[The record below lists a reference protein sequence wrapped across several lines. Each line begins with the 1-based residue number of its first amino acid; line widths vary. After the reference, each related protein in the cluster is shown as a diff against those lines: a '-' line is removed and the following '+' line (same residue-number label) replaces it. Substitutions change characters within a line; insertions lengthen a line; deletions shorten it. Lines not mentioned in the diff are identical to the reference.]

1 MVIRIKNKN
10 ELFSLLGKVY
20 WVETQLEL
28 SSQWDAY
35 FLVKEQK
42 HRDILFRIS
51 HDSEAHKA
59 IVKLVANQLEGMDL
73 NQAKEEMKDAPYNFR
88 KLHVEEVMA
97 EVMRYEELAKD
108 LYSKIHELTSFDLI
122 KEIWKGDEPNNYFKL
137 MKWLLSQE
145 NAHIKMLQPYAGQ
158 IERIL

>member
-1 MVIRIKNKN
+1 MAISIKNKS

-42 HRDILFRIS
+42 HRDIMFRIS

-59 IVKLVANQLEGMDL
+59 IVTLIANQLEGMDL
-73 NQAKEEMKDAPYNFR
+73 KKAVEEMKDAGYNFR
-88 KLHVEEVMA
+88 KLHVEEIMA

-108 LYSKIHELTSFDLI
+108 LYSKIHGLTSPDLI
-122 KEIWKGDEPNNYFKL
+122 KEIWKGEEPDIYFKL

-145 NAHIKMLQPYAGQ
+145 NAHIKMLKPYAGQ

>member
-1 MVIRIKNKN
+1 
-10 ELFSLLGKVY
+10 
-20 WVETQLEL
+20 
-28 SSQWDAY
+28 
-35 FLVKEQK
+35 
-42 HRDILFRIS
+42 LFRIS